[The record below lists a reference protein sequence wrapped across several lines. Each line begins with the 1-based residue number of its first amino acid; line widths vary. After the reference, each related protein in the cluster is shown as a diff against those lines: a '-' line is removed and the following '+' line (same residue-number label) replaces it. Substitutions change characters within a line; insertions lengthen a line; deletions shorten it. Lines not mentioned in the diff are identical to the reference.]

1 MYRIFRKKPGKDGYK
16 PLSHARL
23 AIIASIIATLLCFP
37 WGYIMSTSEYG
48 TVFGLPMVYFL
59 NVLFL
64 PLLVLL
70 VLIWYTR
77 KADQTDRFE
86 Q

>member
-1 MYRIFRKKPGKDGYK
+1 MYKVFRRKPGRDGYK
-16 PLSHARL
+16 PLSHTRL
-23 AIIASIIATLLCFP
+23 AIIASFMATLLCFP
-37 WGYIMSTSEYG
+37 WGYLMADSEYG

-70 VLIWYTR
+70 VLFWFMR